1 MAEAHQT
8 TSLITTIVG
17 AVILFVAAPVLYTV
31 LTNATGAAAFEAIPL
46 VGPMATIIGLLFGAF
61 VLYAGI
67 KGLMKKR

>member
-1 MAEAHQT
+1 MSGKST

-17 AVILFVAAPVLYTV
+17 AVILFVAAPVLYSV
-31 LTNATGAAAFEAIPL
+31 LTNATGAVAFEAIPL

-67 KGLMKKR
+67 KGLMKTR